1 MFSKELHSV
10 VKTALEEVLGHLEAL
25 QLVHG
30 LNLLFTLSS
39 GDVERLVLLLDAADF
54 ALDLLNPVLVGLLL
68 AFVVFTFEFA
78 DFLQFSFLFYLKER
92 LFDRLGEEDIED
104 GLHFSIIVKEVVV
117 LDLGDLVNTGLL
129 GHVLGRWRLGCEV
142 VRLTLNFDFL
152 GLFTPLLL
160 QEVSEVDLNPGW
172 ITRSQ
177 VVRTGLG
184 LLLFEFY

>member
-1 MFSKELHSV
+1 
-10 VKTALEEVLGHLEAL
+10 VLGHLETL

-39 GDVERLVLLLDAADF
+39 GDVECLVLLLDAADF

-78 DFLQFSFLFYLKER
+78 DFFQFSFLFYLKER
-92 LFDRLGEEDIED
+92 LFDGLGEEDIED
-104 GLHFSIIVKEVVV
+104 GLHFSVIVKEVVV

-142 VRLTLNFDFL
+142 VSLTLDFNFL
-152 GLFTPLLL
+152 GFFTPLLL

>member
-1 MFSKELHSV
+1 M
-10 VKTALEEVLGHLEAL
+10 LGHLEAL

-30 LNLLFTLSS
+30 LNLLLTLSS

-104 GLHFSIIVKEVVV
+104 GLHFSVIVKEVVV

>member
-1 MFSKELHSV
+1 M
-10 VKTALEEVLGHLEAL
+10 LGHLEAL

-92 LFDRLGEEDIED
+92 LFDRLGEEDVED